1 MNYQEALLLLGLR
14 SCFNEEQLK
23 KAYRKLM
30 KKYHP
35 DLYENKSQAEKS
47 KAEELAKK
55 INEAYNVLLKS
66 LNGTNKSSNYTYY
79 DFNLEN
85 KKAEFIKYF
94 KDILKSVNQEIPF
107 KFRKQEKD
115 IITVALY
122 NINKARSMQ
131 ELQNAFSQAKADL
144 NQNNVSLFNYY
155 LASYMPHCQKFFLQL
170 NLIITAYKKTL
181 NYQDGVSDAYR
192 HFKKM
197 QEEIEKTIK
206 YYQKIYREQIEKR
219 VSAILEMVL
228 NSNSSFINKL
238 SKNDLSLLKKAL
250 NEEKE
255 EIISSLLC
263 IAEQNCS
270 NSIESE
276 LEYEY
281 SNVYA
286 ELEAIIKKYKTIF
299 EINQS
304 KVLELINSYKNSDE
318 KLKIKLSEVTKLLL
332 ENLLSDNFDSMYNKA
347 VKSILLENKLDF
359 SKIKKSLLAK
369 FSKVIANI
377 DTNNKYHISLLTA
390 EFVEIN
396 QKLSQPDHI
405 NFEFFAELNNI
416 SFVDLKTDAEI
427 IKRVFTE
434 NINFNQDKI
443 FIDNDGNFVS
453 AFQYNNKIYVLSPS
467 NGITRVLESDDF
479 SKSYTSLSSFLE
491 YGIFIGKENSEGT
504 IVLYVNKNF
513 GICYNP
519 LASKKYFIDTT
530 EHIFSTRFNS
540 YSLNYDAYKDKSF
553 MILALENYFG
563 LHKQRLINDDDYK
576 EYNYNKIIIKNNNYN
591 KINNEYKY

>member
-1 MNYQEALLLLGLR
+1 MNYQEALSLLGLR
-14 SCFNEEQLK
+14 SGFNEEQLK

-47 KAEELAKK
+47 KAEELSKK

-122 NINKARSMQ
+122 NINRVKSMQ
-131 ELQNAFSQAKADL
+131 ELQNAFSQAKSDL
-144 NQNNVSLFNYY
+144 NQNNLSLFNYY

-181 NYQDGVSDAYR
+181 NYQDSISDTYR

-228 NSNSSFINKL
+228 KSNSNFTSKL

-255 EIISSLLC
+255 EIISSLLSV
-263 IAEQNCS
+263 AEQNRS

-276 LEYEY
+276 LEHEY
-281 SNVYA
+281 SNVYS

-299 EINQS
+299 ETNQS

-347 VKSILLENKLDF
+347 IKSILLENKLDF

-405 NFEFFAELNNI
+405 NFEFLEELDNI

-434 NINFNQDKI
+434 NIDFNQDKI

-467 NGITRVLESDDF
+467 IGITRVLESADF
-479 SKSYTSLSSFLE
+479 FKSYTSLSSFLE
-491 YGIFIGKENSEGT
+491 YAMFIGKENSEGSPAATSPAMWAMST
-504 IVLYVNKNF
+504 IK
-513 GICYNP
+513 
-519 LASKKYFIDTT
+519 
-530 EHIFSTRFNS
+530 
-540 YSLNYDAYKDKSF
+540 
-553 MILALENYFG
+553 
-563 LHKQRLINDDDYK
+563 
-576 EYNYNKIIIKNNNYN
+576 
-591 KINNEYKY
+591 